1 MVYTALD
8 NNATK
13 VRIKAIIDADTTLVD
28 ENNPKNKL
36 RDVIVGV
43 PPGDDYND
51 LNHPALV
58 ITNAERWM
66 EEKIRGPVI
75 ARVISSVDVIVRY
88 DLILTVHKDQSN
100 EAEKEVD
107 RLFKLLEEALYKF
120 ANLQNPVDGTDPLC
134 DSIVFT
140 TTQRIPQFKGQE
152 IDGFKTTMTVTIKS
166 HD

>member
-1 MVYTALD
+1 MPFTAID
-8 NNATK
+8 NNANK
-13 VRIKAIIDADTTLVD
+13 VRIKAIIDKDTTLVD
-28 ENNPKNKL
+28 KANPAGKL
-36 RDVIVGV
+36 RQVMVGT

-58 ITNAERWM
+58 ITNSDRWM

-75 ARVISSVDVIVRY
+75 GRKISSIDVIVRY

-107 RLFKLLEEALYKF
+107 RFFKLLEEGLYKF
-120 ANLQNPVDGTDPLC
+120 ANLQNPVGGTDPLC
-134 DSIVFT
+134 DSIEFT
-140 TTQRIPQFKGQE
+140 VTQRIPQFKGQE
-152 IDGFKTTMTVTIKS
+152 IDGFKTTMTVTIKT